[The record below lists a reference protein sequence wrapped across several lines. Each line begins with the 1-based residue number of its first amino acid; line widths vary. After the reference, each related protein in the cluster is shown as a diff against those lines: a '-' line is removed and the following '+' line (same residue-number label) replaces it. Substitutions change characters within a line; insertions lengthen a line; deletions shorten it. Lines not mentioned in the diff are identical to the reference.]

1 MTEDNEDILDID
13 AFIKLL
19 KVAQNSNSFESH
31 KTLFL
36 YSSHLPNN
44 KKGGMHNNNTN

>member
-1 MTEDNEDILDID
+1 MIDDNKDILDID

-19 KVAQNSNSFESH
+19 KVAHNSKNFKNH

-36 YSSHLPNN
+36 YGLYLS
-44 KKGGMHNNNTN
+44 T